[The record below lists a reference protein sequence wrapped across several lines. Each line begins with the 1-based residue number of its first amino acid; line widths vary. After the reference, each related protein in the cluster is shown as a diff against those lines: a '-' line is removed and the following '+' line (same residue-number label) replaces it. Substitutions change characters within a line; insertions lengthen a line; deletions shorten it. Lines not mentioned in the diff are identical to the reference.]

1 LADNASGRHSI
12 YIRHD
17 YIHEYHVGQDASTEL
32 DGCLA
37 IGCLTGQFQVIKNL
51 QEGCQAAAHH
61 RMIIHEQH
69 ANRG

>member
-1 LADNASGRHSI
+1 
-12 YIRHD
+12 
-17 YIHEYHVGQDASTEL
+17 L